1 MASANIVGFQEH
13 PDLLHHMALQVSPSY
28 LRSQDVP
35 VYQLAQEPGTF
46 IITFPKAFHGGFSYG
61 YNIGEAVNF
70 AISDWLKYGGE
81 AGSTIIPPWQQC
93 IHSYFAIFN
102 CTFAQLNGIR

>member
-1 MASANIVGFQEH
+1 MASANIVGFQES

-28 LRSQDVP
+28 VRSHGVP
-35 VYQLAQEPGTF
+35 VFQLTQEPGTF

-61 YNIGEAVNF
+61 YNVGEAVNF

-81 AGSTIIPPWQQC
+81 AGTK
-93 IHSYFAIFN
+93 N
-102 CTFAQLNGIR
+102 CYNVDIKEFFHMRLIYDSS